1 MNLLHGTNRSVGSM
15 MEQETNQY
23 DMFLPVLWV
32 GGERVG
38 LDKSEHGNSIA
49 ENVGAPQQR
58 DPVVEDDSRREPV
71 EVISIGYP

>member
-1 MNLLHGTNRSVGSM
+1 
-15 MEQETNQY
+15 
-23 DMFLPVLWV
+23 MFLPVLWV

-38 LDKSEHGNSIA
+38 LDKSEHRNSIA